1 MNVAS
6 ENREQLAALASYLAQ
21 QRNAILHAWREAV
34 DRDPEVTTVSTISRA
49 QFNDHIPEVLDA
61 FERELRGVEPGESIR
76 AAEQQGAAEHGL
88 HRWQQGYDQRETM
101 REWGHLHLCTLDA
114 IERYGAQYPAL
125 EASVMLHARRSLV
138 RMCNGGVCES
148 AARFAWLQR
157 TEAAGR
163 VRELEQAMEELK
175 TFERERAEIWREA
188 AHDLRG
194 SVSAISSAAAVVG
207 RDGVKDSTRSKFS
220 HSLRKSVV
228 SLHALLSD
236 LMSLARLEAG
246 HDQRSLAPFNVGQ
259 LMREFCDAM
268 RPLATERNLFL
279 RGEGPES
286 LPVEGDA
293 AKVRRIAQN
302 LVLNALNV
310 TERGGVRVSWQHGP
324 SNGASQWVL
333 CIQDTGPGF
342 SNDSAPLLARAL
354 KEATKEAHVVE
365 ERAETA
371 GDPSAQT
378 EPPAT
383 LASQSPRRVPEG
395 QHGEGIGLSIVKRL
409 CEVLDAS
416 LELESDAGK
425 GTTFRVTLPCAYTS
439 PANR

>member
-6 ENREQLAALASYLAQ
+6 EDREQLAALASYLAQ
-21 QRNAILHAWREAV
+21 QREAILQAWREAV
-34 DRDPEVTTVSTISRA
+34 DRDPEVTTASTISRA
-49 QFNDHIPEVLDA
+49 QFNDHIPAVLDA
-61 FERELRGVEPGESIR
+61 FERELRGVDPGESVR
-76 AAEQQGAAEHGL
+76 AAGQQSAAEHGL

-114 IERYGAQYPAL
+114 IERYGAQYPDL
-125 EASVMLHARRSLV
+125 EASVMPHARRSLV
-138 RMCNGGVCES
+138 RLCNGGVCES

-157 TEAAGR
+157 TEAAAR
-163 VRELEQAMEELK
+163 VRELEQAIEELK
-175 TFERERAEIWREA
+175 TFERERAETWREA

-194 SVSAISSAAAVVG
+194 SVGAISSAAAIVG
-207 RDGVKDSTRSKFS
+207 REGVKDSTRSQFS
-220 HSLRKSVV
+220 DSLRKSVV
-228 SLHALLSD
+228 ALHVLLSD

-279 RGEGPES
+279 RCEGPDS
-286 LPVEGDA
+286 LPVEGDS

-310 TERGGVRVSWQHGP
+310 TERGGVRINWQHGP
-324 SNGASQWVL
+324 PNGVNQWVL

-342 SNDSAPLLARAL
+342 SSDSAPLLARAL
-354 KEATKEAHVVE
+354 KEATEEAQVVE
-365 ERAETA
+365 QRAGSA

-378 EPPAT
+378 TPPAT
-383 LASQSPRRVPEG
+383 LSSQSPRGMSHDR
-395 QHGEGIGLSIVKRL
+395 QGEGIGLSIVKRL

-425 GTTFRVTLPCAYTS
+425 GTTFRVTFPCAYAS
-439 PANR
+439 